1 MKILETILKI
11 IRTKQVYTPI
21 IAIFLGIIACR
32 GINSAL
38 QKIMKLKDGKN
49 SYEQKKKR
57 TIIDLCSNIFKYV
70 VIVIVAVII
79 LDAYG
84 IDTKS
89 IIAGLGVLSA
99 VLGLALQDTL
109 KDFVGGVS
117 IILENYYVVG
127 DIVTFGTFTGE
138 VVELGLKSTKIKNFN
153 GEILI
158 LANRNVNQV
167 INLSQAKQNIFL
179 EVSVAY
185 EEPTEKVE
193 TFLKKIIPEIE
204 KINYVVKKSVTYLGI
219 SSLGDSAV
227 TYLLKIQSLP
237 DKQWQVK
244 RDALRII
251 KNTFEEDN
259 IKIPY
264 PQIEVHHGQDI

>member
-21 IAIFLGIIACR
+21 IAIFLVIIACR

-70 VIVIVAVII
+70 VIVIVVVII

-138 VVELGLKSTKIKNFN
+138 VIELGLKSTKIKNFN

-179 EVSVAY
+179 EVSAAY

-193 TFLKKIIPEIE
+193 TSLKKIIPEIE
-204 KINYVVKKSVTYLGI
+204 KINYVVKKSVSYLGI

>member
-11 IRTKQVYTPI
+11 IRTKQIYTPI
-21 IAIFLGIIACR
+21 SAIFLGIIACR

-138 VVELGLKSTKIKNFN
+138 VIELGLKSTKIKNFN

-193 TFLKKIIPEIE
+193 TSLKKIMPEIE
-204 KINYVVKKSVTYLGI
+204 KINYVVKKSVAYLGI

>member
-1 MKILETILKI
+1 MKILEIILKI
-11 IRTKQVYTPI
+11 IKTKQVYIPI
-21 IAIFLGIIACR
+21 IAITLGIIACK

-38 QKIMKLKDGKN
+38 QKMMKIKDGKN

-70 VIVIVAVII
+70 IIVIVVVII
-79 LDAYG
+79 MDAYG

-127 DIVTFGTFTGE
+127 DMVTFGDFTGE
-138 VVELGLKSTKIKNFN
+138 VIELGLKSTKIKNFN

-179 EVSVAY
+179 EISVAY

-193 TFLKKIIPEIE
+193 TSLKKIIPEIE
-204 KINYVVKKSVTYLGI
+204 KINYVVKKSVAYLGI
-219 SSLGDSAV
+219 SSLNDSCV
-227 TYLLKIQSLP
+227 NYLLQIQSLP

>member
-1 MKILETILKI
+1 MKI
-11 IRTKQVYTPI
+11 
-21 IAIFLGIIACR
+21 
-32 GINSAL
+32 
-38 QKIMKLKDGKN
+38 KDGKN

-138 VVELGLKSTKIKNFN
+138 VIELGLKSTKIKNFN

-193 TFLKKIIPEIE
+193 TSLKKIMPEIE

-264 PQIEVHHGQDI
+264 PHIEVHHGQDI

>member
-11 IRTKQVYTPI
+11 IRTKQIYTPI

-99 VLGLALQDTL
+99 VLGLALRDTL

-127 DIVTFGTFTGE
+127 DFVTFGTFTGE
-138 VVELGLKSTKIKNFN
+138 VIELGLKSTKIKNFN

-193 TFLKKIIPEIE
+193 TSLKKIMPEIE
-204 KINYVVKKSVTYLGI
+204 KINYVVKKSVAYLGI